1 MNERINHLAHLLL
14 GQHWDALHERQQ
26 KVFKHVA
33 ERSSITKNINH
44 AYDSQTSVGER
55 LADKVAAFGGSWTF
69 ILLFLG
75 FLAAWAFGNT
85 VILSSYAIDPYPY
98 IFLNLMLSMVA
109 ALQAPIIM
117 MSQNR
122 QAQKD
127 RLAAEHDY
135 EVNLKA
141 EVEICQL
148 HDKVDELRARQLA
161 ELISLQQQQVDLLR
175 QIAERVKI
183 SEEAAAR
190 AAGAVSNT

>member
-1 MNERINHLAHLLL
+1 MNERINQLAHLLL

-26 KVFKHVA
+26 KVFHHVA
-33 ERSSITKNINH
+33 ERSSISKNVNH
-44 AYDSQTSVGER
+44 AYEGQLTVGER
-55 LADKVAAFGGSWTF
+55 MADRVAGFGGSWTF

-75 FLAAWAFGNT
+75 FLAVWALGNT
-85 VILSSYAIDPYPY
+85 FLLADHAVDPYPY
-98 IFLNLMLSMVA
+98 IFLNLMLSMLA

-122 QAQKD
+122 QSAKD

-161 ELISLQQQQVDLLR
+161 ELVSLQQQQVDLLR
-175 QIAERVKI
+175 QIADRVKA
-183 SEEAAAR
+183 SEDAAAR
-190 AAGAVSNT
+190 VASVGSTP

>member
-1 MNERINHLAHLLL
+1 MNERINQLAHLLL
-14 GQHWDALHERQQ
+14 GQHWDTLHERQQ

-33 ERSSITKNINH
+33 ERSSITRNINH
-44 AYDSQTSVGER
+44 AYESQLTFGER
-55 LADKVAAFGGSWTF
+55 MADAVASFGGSWTF

-75 FLAAWAFGNT
+75 FLVVWAFSNT
-85 VILSSYAIDPYPY
+85 VLLGNHAIDPYPY
-98 IFLNLMLSMVA
+98 IFLNLMLSMLA

-122 QAQKD
+122 QSAKD

-148 HDKVDELRARQLA
+148 HDKLDELRARQLA
-161 ELISLQQQQVDLLR
+161 ELVSLQQQQVDLLK
-175 QIAERVKI
+175 QIAERVKG
-183 SEEAAAR
+183 SETLAAPVR
-190 AAGAVSNT
+190 PDAG